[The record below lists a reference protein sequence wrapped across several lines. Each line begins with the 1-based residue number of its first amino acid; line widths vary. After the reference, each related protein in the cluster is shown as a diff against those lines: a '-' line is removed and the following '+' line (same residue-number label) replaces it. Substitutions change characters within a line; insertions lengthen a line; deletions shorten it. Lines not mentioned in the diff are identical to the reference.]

1 AIPNFHQLQWVG
13 FLSNLIFVPYYS
25 IILFPLSILFFI
37 TSHFI
42 VGLTPLNYLVDLSFN
57 FHDWLLDLFT
67 RIKQSHFSVPKF
79 NDWIFIIFIIS
90 VYYIFWLLAK
100 RKYILVTFWTIII
113 LTLLITFPTNS
124 HHKITMLNV
133 GQGDSILYE
142 GGKNQNVL
150 IDTGGK
156 VIDDTKQPS
165 YSISKYHILPTLNE
179 RGINELEYLILTHP
193 HNDHI
198 GELEYIISHIKI
210 KHIVIYNKGY
220 SSNTLMLLSKL
231 SHKYNI
237 KLMDVRQVSSFKLGD
252 SSFLFFDSFIP
263 NSRDKN
269 EYSIITMI
277 TYQNKKV
284 LLMGDASKNN
294 ESLLLKKYNLPEID
308 ILKVG
313 HHGSKTSSSK
323 EFIEM
328 IKPKISLIS
337 SGKNNMYHLPNI
349 EVVKRLQR
357 IRSRIYNSQQN
368 GQVTIDLDD
377 NLKVD
382 SNSYGNASGL

>member
-1 AIPNFHQLQWVG
+1 
-13 FLSNLIFVPYYS
+13 
-25 IILFPLSILFFI
+25 
-37 TSHFI
+37 
-42 VGLTPLNYLVDLSFN
+42 
-57 FHDWLLDLFT
+57 
-67 RIKQSHFSVPKF
+67 
-79 NDWIFIIFIIS
+79 
-90 VYYIFWLLAK
+90 
-100 RKYILVTFWTIII
+100 
-113 LTLLITFPTNS
+113 
-124 HHKITMLNV
+124 
-133 GQGDSILYE
+133 
-142 GGKNQNVL
+142 
-150 IDTGGK
+150 
-156 VIDDTKQPS
+156 
-165 YSISKYHILPTLNE
+165 
-179 RGINELEYLILTHP
+179 
-193 HNDHI
+193 
-198 GELEYIISHIKI
+198 
-210 KHIVIYNKGY
+210 VIYNKGY

-231 SHKYNI
+231 SHKYNV